1 MDTQANKKVLN
12 KLQKRKVGTEL
23 KPLKPF
29 NITNSKSVNAPLV
42 PSNFKKKGAKVDVKP
57 PTK

>member
-12 KLQKRKVGTEL
+12 KLQKRKVGTVI
-23 KPLKPF
+23 KPITPF
-29 NITNSKSVNAPLV
+29 NMNNSKSVTSPLV
-42 PSNFKKKGAKVDVKP
+42 PSNFKKKPVKVAVKP

>member
-12 KLQKRKVGTEL
+12 KLQKRKVGTVI
-23 KPLKPF
+23 KPITPF
-29 NITNSKSVNAPLV
+29 NMNNSKSVTAPLV
-42 PSNFKKKGAKVDVKP
+42 PSNFKKKPVKVAVKP